1 MIKNGILKENP
12 IFVLSLGLCSALAVT
27 TTVEKSYMM
36 GLSVLVIL
44 IISNI
49 IVSLIRKIIPDNVH
63 IPVYIIIVSTLV
75 TAISL
80 IMEKYV
86 PVLYESFGIYLSLIT
101 VNCIILGRAL
111 SFANKNS
118 VGKSILD
125 AIGVGLGYVLSLT
138 VIGLIR
144 ELLGNNSLTIIDQI
158 SSFTGFKLIFTN
170 ILPTPLFPINL
181 FITPAGAFITIGV
194 LMAIFNVIRRKYES
208 N

>member
-158 SSFTGFKLIFTN
+158 SSFTGFKLILNN
-170 ILPTPLFPINL
+170 ILPTSFFPINL
-181 FITPAGAFITIGV
+181 FITPAGAFITIGII
-194 LMAIFNVIRRKYES
+194 MAIFNVIRRKYES